1 MTPVPIRAATAEIRE
16 HVHTDRR
23 PTGRCTFFTFSCF
36 LPLLRLTLT
45 LTPIFTSTFSQRMAV
60 HQVEAVFKVTFV
72 PHLLPHITGKAPK
85 IGAGALNQGS
95 WQGEGAFNSGQ
106 EMAGPTEAAL
116 TTVPSI
122 RNEMVNE
129 NSETTAISTN
139 CGGHVSWSGCSG
151 CLDKAP
157 NKPSRCLFNSLPYKM
172 FSKGDVFKIKTVIN

>member
-1 MTPVPIRAATAEIRE
+1 MLLLGFRSTSQET
-16 HVHTDRR
+16 
-23 PTGRCTFFTFSCF
+23 TGQCTTHAFFSSPCFSP
-36 LPLLRLTLT
+36 LPRLTLT
-45 LTPIFTSTFSQRMAV
+45 QTLISTFTYPQRMV
-60 HQVEAVFKVTFV
+60 VYQVEAVTDVH
-72 PHLLPHITGKAPK
+72 HLHPHITGKAPK